1 MLTDI
6 LHIAIQ
12 TILVLILLSAMV
24 LLLLSINKMFR
35 AEPDSTV
42 RDTRM
47 LQHEVEE
54 DENVISRHSVFH
66 GFLARDTKPTAKRAS
81 SK

>member
-12 TILVLILLSAMV
+12 TILVLVLLSAMV

-35 AEPDSTV
+35 AEPDNTI

-47 LQHEVEE
+47 LKHEVEE

-66 GFLARDTKPTAKRAS
+66 GFLARDANPAAKRVG

>member
-1 MLTDI
+1 MLISI

-35 AEPDSTV
+35 AEPDNTV

-66 GFLARDTKPTAKRAS
+66 GFLARDAKPVSKRAG